1 MPGFPSEQGDVQ
13 ILEHCVPDDIPAWV
27 TESESPVV
35 LRQLVSSWP
44 AVKACSQS
52 VQSARNYLLPLW
64 SQKPVTVYVGD
75 ESINGRFFY
84 NDEFNGFN
92 FRSGSAKLS
101 EVFDRLSEEDR
112 AKDISAIYI
121 GSTPVDEWLP
131 GFRQQNSVALPTD
144 DALISFWMGSATTIS
159 AHFDFPDNLLCVVA
173 GRRRVTLFPPE
184 QLENL
189 YVGPIDNTPSG
200 QAISLVDFD
209 NPDLERFPKFDQA
222 MKSATVL
229 ELEPGDALFIPS
241 MWWHHIKALSP
252 FNLMVNHWW
261 SSKPNSFGS
270 PTVALLTGILSLR
283 DLPPR
288 QKEIWR
294 KLFDHYVFDNSPELT
309 AHIPEAGQ
317 GCLKELDD
325 NSAQKLRA
333 NILQRLGPT

>member
-1 MPGFPSEQGDVQ
+1 MSNSGDIQV
-13 ILEHCVPDDIPAWV
+13 LEHCSPDDIPAWV
-27 TESESPVV
+27 TESDSPVV
-35 LRQLVSSWP
+35 VRQLVSSWP
-44 AVKACSQS
+44 AVQACSES
-52 VQSARNYLLPLW
+52 VQSAREYLLRLW

-84 NDEFNGFN
+84 NDDFNGFN

-101 EVFDRLSEEDR
+101 EVLDRLAEENR
-112 AKDISAIYI
+112 AKDIDAIYI

-131 GFRQQNSVALPTD
+131 GFRQQNSVVLPTD
-144 DALISFWMGSATTIS
+144 DALVSFWMGSETTIS

-189 YVGPIDNTPSG
+189 YVGPLDNTPSG

-209 NPDLERFPKFDQA
+209 NPDLQKYPKFADA
-222 MKSATVL
+222 MNAASVV

-261 SSKPNSFGS
+261 CSTPASFGS
-270 PTVALLTGILSLR
+270 PSVALLAGILTIRSL
-283 DLPPR
+283 PER
-288 QKEIWR
+288 QKKIWR
-294 KLFDHYVFDNSPELT
+294 NMFDHYVFENSPGVT
-309 AHIPEAGQ
+309 AHIPEMGQ
-317 GCLKELDD
+317 GCLGDLDD
-325 NSAQKLRA
+325 DSAQQLRT
-333 NILQRLGPT
+333 NILQRLGP